1 MKLLAWLFGLGA
13 AVVFHALVIAFGG
26 APFLHDDDDRSTTQS
41 VDLLGDLET
50 EEKKK
55 EVVEEQPPPEERV
68 ETDDETPPDTADVLR
83 DLETAPTDDA
93 PALEAASLGAIEA
106 ALGGGSGGGDFAEA
120 IGFGSGGRI
129 GGTGTAGA
137 GERSLDDAFS
147 LAELDQK
154 PRAVFQAS
162 PSYPAQMRGKK
173 LEGVVTLIFVVDVGG
188 KVENPRVESSTHPAF
203 DAPALDA
210 VKKWKFEPGVRAGER
225 VPSKMRV
232 QVRFPAS

>member
-1 MKLLAWLFGLGA
+1 MKFFTWIFGMGA
-13 AVVFHALVIAFGG
+13 AVVLHAIIIAFGG
-26 APFLHDDDDRSTTQS
+26 APFLGDDDDRRTTQS
-41 VDLLGDLET
+41 VDLLSDLES

-55 EVVEEQPPPEERV
+55 EVVEEPPPPEERI
-68 ETDDETPPDTADVLR
+68 ESDDETPPDTADVLR

-93 PALEAASLGAIEA
+93 PALEAASLSAIEA
-106 ALGGGSGGGDFAEA
+106 ALGGGGGGGDFAEA

-129 GGTGTAGA
+129 GGTGTAG
-137 GERSLDDAFS
+137 GGDRTLDDAFS

-154 PRAVFQAS
+154 PRAVFQTS
-162 PSYPAQMRGKK
+162 PAYPAQMRGKNV
-173 LEGVVTLIFVVDVGG
+173 EGVVTLIFVVDIAG

-225 VPSKMRV
+225 VPSKLRV